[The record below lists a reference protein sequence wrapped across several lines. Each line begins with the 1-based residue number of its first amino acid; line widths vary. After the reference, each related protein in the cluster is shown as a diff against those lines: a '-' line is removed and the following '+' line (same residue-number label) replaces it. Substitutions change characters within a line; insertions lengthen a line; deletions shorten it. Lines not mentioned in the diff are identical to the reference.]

1 MDVLISLCSHFS
13 FLFFICYT
21 DLSGLFCSSGI
32 PSLPCCNYSQTR
44 SFCSATVCCLSGF
57 HYPWLNCGFY
67 CLFDVTSSISQNL
80 GIVLG
85 QRTVNSKMI
94 FRISA
99 SGLISSLGSTLQ
111 LFWHRSPNRAF
122 VFIGLLTVESLILVL
137 NLFLSLFWLCS
148 LLLFW
153 SLFKCPSSELSH
165 FVLQPLV
172 QFLLSL
178 ITGSAKLPLPSSI
191 QLSLWPSHHNAT

>member
-1 MDVLISLCSHFS
+1 MLPVWVPLPLTQLW
-13 FLFFICYT
+13 FLLPLWCHQFHQPLTQCIC
-21 DLSGLFCSSGI
+21 
-32 PSLPCCNYSQTR
+32 
-44 SFCSATVCCLSGF
+44 
-57 HYPWLNCGFY
+57 
-67 CLFDVTSSISQNL
+67 QNL

-99 SGLISSLGSTLQ
+99 YGFFSSLGSTLQ
-111 LFWHRSPNRAF
+111 FFWHCSPNGAF

-137 NLFLSLFWLCS
+137 NLFWLCG

-153 SLFKCPSSELSH
+153 FLFKCSSSELSH

-178 ITGSAKLPLPSSI
+178 ITGSAKVPLPSST
-191 QLSLWPSHHNAT
+191 QLSLWPSHHSAT